1 MAIKAKIFDFTVYI
15 YIHDKFQQ
23 MLVYRRDTIRVFTSQ
38 NSRGKCGKRP
48 RRRALIHI
56 CIREKLFRQMHVIP
70 FPMVI
75 FTTVGWR
82 RSRINLWESQERN
95 SQVSNVKHVFNASA
109 LGKVGR
115 YSVNGLPIIQLIG
128 SSTIEAKRIELICT
142 FVKFIFTIIISQPIS
157 WL

>member
-1 MAIKAKIFDFTVYI
+1 MTIDEFSILHNI
-15 YIHDKFQQ
+15 YTISFSRCQ
-23 MLVYRRDTIRVFTSQ
+23 LRRDTVRAFTSQ
-38 NSRGKCGKRP
+38 NSRGKCRKRP

-75 FTTVGWR
+75 FTTVRWR
-82 RSRINLWESQERN
+82 RSRINLWESRERN

-128 SSTIEAKRIELICT
+128 SSTIEANA
-142 FVKFIFTIIISQPIS
+142 SN
-157 WL
+157 